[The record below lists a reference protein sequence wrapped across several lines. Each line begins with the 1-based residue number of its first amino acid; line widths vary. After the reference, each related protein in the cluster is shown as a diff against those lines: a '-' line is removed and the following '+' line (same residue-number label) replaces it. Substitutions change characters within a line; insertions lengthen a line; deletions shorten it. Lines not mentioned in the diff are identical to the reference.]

1 MGKSFAIIMEQDE
14 ALKIIRHALNEA
26 SIKICQEVPVQYGI
40 KFLCD
45 NGATFIL
52 YFSKGKSSKIF
63 FEKESRETV
72 TCIEKICNIDKKPS
86 RGESVPIYAS
96 YQIPVD
102 QKDIIKQ
109 NILECFTVTEKET
122 KKDTILYIFEL
133 TEGDYRL
140 TITQFNSG
148 KLLLQG
154 LDSILVT
161 KVKEIIYKYYSITN
175 KEEALTYVPQEQ
187 HKETERV
194 IEQIEG
200 FDDYCDKARN
210 VLSKEVYDYLPL
222 LDKKQ
227 IVTAFGLLKAI
238 KENSISLP
246 LYNPIVYPVAK
257 AFEGFV
263 IKMMI
268 DKKAFSIED
277 YRKNPEIAQIGN
289 WLREEKFNRYIKD
302 LRRDGS
308 VSKLLIAAWE
318 GIRCEELHS
327 DPARYDMPGDLLTI
341 DMAEAKIGTVCD
353 AIISAHRIIIKNGYT
368 EEEMLARKTTNL
380 PNKSVVTKEIPFFE
394 CHIGTDESGK
404 GDYFGPL
411 VVAGV
416 YITKAQEEQLSLLGV
431 RDSKSNSDSKN
442 KSLATQIIEILGKN
456 SVNVVCIGPERYN
469 SLYDEMGKNLNKVL
483 GWGHARVM
491 ENLLSLNSCENAIA
505 DQFGDETVIK
515 SALMK
520 KGKSL
525 NLIQTPKGERD
536 IGVAA
541 ASILARARFLD
552 ELDKLGKVLGVTLSK
567 GVSPTVESTAKDIYE
582 NGGFDK
588 LKQYVK
594 LHFKT
599 TQKIMS

>member
-1 MGKSFAIIMEQDE
+1 M
-14 ALKIIRHALNEA
+14 
-26 SIKICQEVPVQYGI
+26 
-40 KFLCD
+40 
-45 NGATFIL
+45 
-52 YFSKGKSSKIF
+52 
-63 FEKESRETV
+63 
-72 TCIEKICNIDKKPS
+72 
-86 RGESVPIYAS
+86 
-96 YQIPVD
+96 
-102 QKDIIKQ
+102 
-109 NILECFTVTEKET
+109 T
-122 KKDTILYIFEL
+122 KKDTILYIYEL
-133 TEGDYRL
+133 TEGDFRL

-161 KVKEIIYKYYSITN
+161 KVKEIIYKYYSISN

-187 HKETERV
+187 HKATEQA
-194 IEQIEG
+194 IEQIDG
-200 FDDYCDKARN
+200 FDDYCDKARS

-227 IVTAFGLLKAI
+227 IVTAFGLIQAL

-268 DKKAFSIED
+268 DKKAFSIEE
-277 YRKNPEIAQIGN
+277 YRKNPEIAKIGN
-289 WLREEKFNRYIKD
+289 WLREKKFERYIKD
-302 LRRDGS
+302 LRRDGFIS
-308 VSKLLIAAWE
+308 SLLIAAWE

-327 DPARYDMPGDLLTI
+327 DPASIDTLRDLLTI
-341 DMAEAKIGTVCD
+341 EMAEAKIGTVCE
-353 AIISAHRIIIKNGYT
+353 AIASAHRIIIKNGYT
-368 EEEMLARKTTNL
+368 EEEMLARKTQNS
-380 PNKSVVTKEIPFFE
+380 PDKIVSAKEIPSFE

-416 YITKAQEEQLSLLGV
+416 YITKTQEKQLALLGV
-431 RDSKSNSDSKN
+431 RDSKNNSDSKN
-442 KSLATQIIEILGKN
+442 KLLASQIYEILGKN
-456 SVNVVCIGPERYN
+456 SISIVCIGPERYN
-469 SLYDEMGKNLNKVL
+469 TLYNDMGNNLNKVL

-491 ENLLSLNSCENAIA
+491 ENLLSNNSCENAIA
-505 DQFGDETVIK
+505 DQFGDEAVIK

-552 ELDKLGKVLGVTLSK
+552 ELEKLGRSLGVALSK
-567 GVSPTVESTAKDIYE
+567 GASPVVEGIAKSIYE
-582 NGGFDK
+582 VGGLDK

-594 LHFKT
+594 LHFRT
-599 TQKIMS
+599 TQKIMN

>member
-1 MGKSFAIIMEQDE
+1 MGKTFAFILEQDE
-14 ALKIIRHALNEA
+14 ALKKIRFELNRTNIEY
-26 SIKICQEVPVQYGI
+26 QETQVQYGI
-40 KFLCD
+40 KFICD
-45 NGATFIL
+45 EGSKFIL
-52 YFSKGKSSKIF
+52 YFSKGKSSKIY
-63 FEKESRETV
+63 FEKETQKVITIIDS
-72 TCIEKICNIDKKPS
+72 ICNNINQPS
-86 RGESVPIYAS
+86 KEETIQIYAS
-96 YQIPVD
+96 YNIP
-102 QKDIIKQ
+102 KDKQELIKQ
-109 NILECFTVTEKET
+109 DIQDLFIVTEKTT
-122 KKDTILYIFEL
+122 KKDTILYIYEL
-133 TEGDYRL
+133 TEGDFRL

-161 KVKEIIYKYYSITN
+161 KVKEIIYKYYSIPN

-187 HKETERV
+187 HKETARV

-227 IVTAFGLLKAI
+227 IVTAFGLIQAL

-257 AFEGFV
+257 AFEGFI

-268 DKKAFSIED
+268 DKKAFSIEK
-277 YRKNPEIAQIGN
+277 YRQNPEIAKIGN
-289 WLREEKFNRYIKD
+289 WLREKKFERYIKD
-302 LRRDGS
+302 TRRDGFIS
-308 VSKLLIAAWE
+308 NSLIAAWE

-327 DPARYDMPGDLLTI
+327 DPARSEMPGDLLTI
-341 DMAEAKIGTVCD
+341 DMAEAKIGAVCE

-368 EEEMLARKTTNL
+368 EEEMLANKVTSS
-380 PNKSVVTKEIPFFE
+380 PNKSVSAKEIPSFE

-416 YITKAQEEQLSLLGV
+416 YITKAQEKQLALLGV
-431 RDSKSNSDSKN
+431 RDSKNNSDNKN
-442 KSLATQIIEILGKN
+442 KLLATQIIETLGKN
-456 SVNVVCIGPERYN
+456 SISIVCIGPERYN
-469 SLYDEMGKNLNKVL
+469 TLYNEMGNNLNKVL

-491 ENLLSLNSCENAIA
+491 ENLLSINSCENAIA
-505 DQFGDETVIK
+505 DQFGDEAVIK

-520 KGKSL
+520 KGKLL
-525 NLIQTPKGERD
+525 NLIQTPKAERD

-541 ASILARARFLD
+541 ASILARSRFLD
-552 ELDKLGKVLGVTLSK
+552 ELDKLGKTLGVTLSK
-567 GVSPTVESTAKDIYE
+567 GVSPVVENIAKSIYD
-582 NGGFDK
+582 NGGLEQ